1 VLTHAQVRRNFP
13 VLGNVRYMFETMCVP
28 AAVGMRCSA
37 AQAVGHWH
45 ALCFV
50 TESDDR
56 ARRSRPE
63 IRQYFIESD
72 TESVPFSR
80 LERSIVYQRAKG
92 VPDTLSFGT
101 RQDVNAAGYEWV
113 RHSMTPHH
121 VPAEAARVA
130 IGGPAVAPQHVYSSS
145 LLNVSGMSYG
155 ALSDNAIL
163 ALNTAA
169 RLGGFSHNTGEGGIS
184 RFHLAP
190 GGDIVWNIGSGYF
203 GCRDADGH
211 FSPERFAETASPASV
226 RMIEMKLSQGG
237 EFPVFAIAAR
247 LRVLTRVRYP
257 FCLSQPSRRTAA
269 SCPLQR

>member
-1 VLTHAQVRRNFP
+1 VLTIR
-13 VLGNVRYMFETMCVP
+13 VLISFLAETI
-28 AAVGMRCSA
+28 
-37 AQAVGHWH
+37 
-45 ALCFV
+45 
-50 TESDDR
+50 
-56 ARRSRPE
+56 RPE
-63 IRQYFIESD
+63 IRQYFVESD

-101 RQDVNAAGYEWV
+101 RQDVHAVGYEWC
-113 RHSMTPHH
+113 RHSMQPHH

-169 RLGGFSHNTGEGGIS
+169 RLGVFSHNTGEGGIS

-190 GGDIVWNIGSGYF
+190 GGDIVWNIGR
-203 GCRDADGH
+203 CAI
-211 FSPERFAETASPASV
+211 PA
-226 RMIEMKLSQGG
+226 
-237 EFPVFAIAAR
+237 AAR
-247 LRVLTRVRYP
+247 VMGTC
-257 FCLSQPSRRTAA
+257 FIA
-269 SCPLQR
+269 